1 MEDIFIPALGM
12 AMEEASLVEWLKQ
25 PGDPVAPGDEVAVI
39 ETDKATM
46 ELTANSAGV
55 LGAHR
60 FQAGDAIG
68 VGKTVTVVLAPGE
81 VEGQDEQAPSPTASS
96 PNGDGSPATGGA
108 PSTGSPGS
116 AGTDGSTGD
125 GAPGAAADTA
135 HAPETP
141 QARLPHRL
149 SPRQRR
155 LAAEQAAT
163 AAAAPAAAAGT
174 AVTGIPVAAPS
185 DRRLSPPE
193 RFAAAHGTRP
203 VAGRAT
209 EGAAGANQPADA
221 AAASTR
227 AAIARAVSQSWSEI
241 PHFAVSRD
249 VAADGLTDR
258 LANEPRSD
266 SVAVSVTDVLIRALG
281 RALAVR
287 GTSDIGLAVAT
298 PAGVV
303 IPVLP
308 SVADRTLAEIAQL
321 RRSAV
326 DRARRRV
333 MTDDDRST
341 PLMTL
346 SNLGTH
352 GVSWFTGIIPLGQQ
366 GLLTVGTLAQ
376 QPIVRDGRLAVG
388 WRLAAIL
395 NVDHRAW
402 DGADAAALL
411 SSFAAQVQAYGRY
424 ADD

>member
-1 MEDIFIPALGM
+1 
-12 AMEEASLVEWLKQ
+12 
-25 PGDPVAPGDEVAVI
+25 
-39 ETDKATM
+39 
-46 ELTANSAGV
+46 
-55 LGAHR
+55 
-60 FQAGDAIG
+60 
-68 VGKTVTVVLAPGE
+68 
-81 VEGQDEQAPSPTASS
+81 
-96 PNGDGSPATGGA
+96 
-108 PSTGSPGS
+108 
-116 AGTDGSTGD
+116 
-125 GAPGAAADTA
+125 
-135 HAPETP
+135 
-141 QARLPHRL
+141 
-149 SPRQRR
+149 
-155 LAAEQAAT
+155 
-163 AAAAPAAAAGT
+163 
-174 AVTGIPVAAPS
+174 
-185 DRRLSPPE
+185 
-193 RFAAAHGTRP
+193 
-203 VAGRAT
+203 
-209 EGAAGANQPADA
+209 
-221 AAASTR
+221 
-227 AAIARAVSQSWSEI
+227 
-241 PHFAVSRD
+241 
-249 VAADGLTDR
+249 
-258 LANEPRSD
+258 
-266 SVAVSVTDVLIRALG
+266 VAVSVTDVLIRALG